1 VTGETAPARR
11 HRRETAPARDGTG
24 ERRHRRETAPAR
36 DGTGDELTAAELDRC
51 ADAGVRVFLAAYR
64 A

>member
-1 VTGETAPARR
+1 V
-11 HRRETAPARDGTG
+11 TG

-36 DGTGDELTAAELDRC
+36 DGTGDEFTAAELDRC
-51 ADAGVRVFLAAYR
+51 ADAGVRVFLTAYR